1 MATSTLGMQ
10 KLQHGPAQDGIDSRL
25 VALALALEPH
35 QHIRVDANRR
45 CLLGRLIERIP
56 GGLLPELVRQRRD
69 VAAVDLA
76 VRQDRQ
82 RRQFGFLDGRQRWE
96 VRQVNLAFHGLAYSV
111 SFP

>member
-10 KLQHGPAQDGIDSRL
+10 KLQHGSAQDGIDSRL
-25 VALALALEPH
+25 LALALALEPH

-56 GGLLPELVRQRRD
+56 GGLLPELLRQRRD

-82 RRQFGFLDGRQRWE
+82 RRQFGFLGGRQRWE